1 MREDGVQD
9 LQRQVQQ
16 TDACVRKSQSTV
28 LEEGSTSRTRV
39 AAILH
44 ASMVQGLRGTRL
56 AL

>member
-28 LEEGSTSRTRV
+28 LEEGAPPAHKMQRYTMP
-39 AAILH
+39 A
-44 ASMVQGLRGTRL
+44 
-56 AL
+56 